1 MDKTDK
7 MEKTVYGFIGLG
19 NMGGPMASRLL
30 AAGHVL
36 HVLDRDAAAVAPLVA
51 RGATRHDSPRA
62 VGDAADVVF
71 LSLPDGSVVEQ
82 VVGGPDGL
90 VEARRARCVVDL
102 STIGPIAARR
112 AAATLAGRDIAY
124 VDAPISGGP
133 TGATNGSLAVM
144 VSCPRDRFDA
154 LGEVLAVF
162 GKTFYLGNEAGQAQV
177 MKLANNLLS
186 ATAVAITSEAMAL
199 GVKAGL
205 DPSVMLDVINAG
217 SGRNSATVDKFPK
230 AVLTGTFNIGFA
242 ARLAHKDVRLCLQE
256 AESIGVPM
264 MVGSAVREMLVAT
277 TAILGKEADYSEVAR
292 VVEDW
297 AGVKVRARKTQA

>member
-1 MDKTDK
+1 
-7 MEKTVYGFIGLG
+7 MEKTTYGFIGLG
-19 NMGGPMASRLL
+19 NMGGPMAGRLL
-30 AAGHVL
+30 DAGHAL
-36 HVLDRDAAAVAPLVA
+36 HVLDRDAAAVERLVA
-51 RGATRHDSPRA
+51 RGATRHDTARA
-62 VGDAADVVF
+62 VGGAADVVF

-82 VVGGPDGL
+82 VVGGVDGL
-90 VEARRARCVVDL
+90 AESTRARCVVDL

-112 AAATLAGRDIAY
+112 AFATLAARDIAY

-133 TGATNGSLAVM
+133 TGATNGTLAVM
-144 VSCPRDRFDA
+144 VSCPPARFDA
-154 LGEVLAVF
+154 LREVLAVF
-162 GKTFYLGNEAGQAQV
+162 GKTFHLGNEAGQAQV

-277 TAILGKEADYSEVAR
+277 TAICGKDADYSEVAR

-297 AGVKVRARKTQA
+297 AGVKVRAKQAKN